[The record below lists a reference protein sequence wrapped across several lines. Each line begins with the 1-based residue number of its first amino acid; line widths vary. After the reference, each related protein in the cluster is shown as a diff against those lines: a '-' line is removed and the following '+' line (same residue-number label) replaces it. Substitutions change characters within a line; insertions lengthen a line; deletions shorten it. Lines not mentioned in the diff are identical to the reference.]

1 MSISLTEASKL
12 STDILVKGI
21 IETIVKDSPI
31 LERLPFIQITGN
43 SLKYNR
49 EKTLP
54 TVAWYDPVTD
64 TWTTSEPAFEQASS
78 TLCILG
84 GDADVDNFLK
94 STRSNVQD
102 LEAAVIEQKAKAL
115 RHEFENCFI
124 NGDTG
129 SNAKQFNG
137 LYKLLKGTNWVADT
151 VTAIGDIVVPTSGHE
166 NGFRYECT
174 DRSGDFKTHATTEP
188 TWPVIEGATVVD
200 DAVTW
205 TCRFGGHLAMAVN
218 GATLSLDKIDKL
230 IDFVKGGK
238 PDMLLMSKRSRRKIT
253 GLARAAGTN
262 LMIGEGKLG
271 EVVEYYNGIPIAVSD
286 WVKDSWTVGSSSDC
300 SAIFAFN
307 MGEGAVCGLSSPE
320 MIQVERLG
328 NLETKDASR
337 TRIKWYVSMAMF
349 SYVKCAMLSGVRD

>member
-1 MSISLTEASKL
+1 MSISLTEAAKL
-12 STDILVKGI
+12 STDIMLKGI

-31 LERLPFIQITGN
+31 MEALPFIQITGN

-64 TWTTSEPAFEQASS
+64 TWVTSEPAFEACSS

-124 NGDTG
+124 NGDTS

-137 LYKLLKGTNWVADT
+137 LYKTMKGTAW
-151 VTAIGDIVVPTSGHE
+151 TASAVKALGDIVVPTAGLE

-174 DRSGDFKTHATTEP
+174 TAGTTGGSAP
-188 TWPVIEGATVVD
+188 TWNTVEGGTTTD
-200 DAVTW
+200 NTVTW
-205 TCRFGGHLAMAVN
+205 TTRFGNHLGSGAN
-218 GATLSLDKIDKL
+218 GATLDLTKVDKL
-230 IDFVKGGK
+230 IDIVLGAK
-238 PDMLLMSKRSRRKIT
+238 PDMLLMSRRSRRKIT
-253 GLARAAGTN
+253 ALARAAGTN

-271 EVVEYYNGIPIAVSD
+271 QIVEYYNGIPVAISD

-300 SAIFAFN
+300 SAIFAFQ
-307 MGEGAVCGLSSPE
+307 MGEGSVCGLSSPE
-320 MIQVERLG
+320 MIQLERLG
-328 NLETKDASR
+328 SLETKDASR
-337 TRIKWYVSMAMF
+337 TRIKWYVSLAMF
-349 SYVKCAMLSGVRD
+349 SIVKCAMLTGVRD